1 MSVQDPLAK
10 ILSLYCNVNAF
21 DINQLSQNL
30 RQKRISETEASTFQK
45 QLAEAITHHT
55 LTPTEYKKITG
66 DNEYNTPE
74 ELEAWLKELWD
85 KLYSNEP
92 IAESISKK

>member
-1 MSVQDPLAK
+1 MSAQDPLAK
-10 ILSLYCNVNAF
+10 ILSHYCNVNAF

-30 RQKRISETEASTFQK
+30 QQKQISETEASTFQK

-66 DNEYNTPE
+66 DNGSPKQVRMHCSDVRK
-74 ELEAWLKELWD
+74 AR
-85 KLYSNEP
+85 
-92 IAESISKK
+92 